1 MYKATPVED
10 DVAGRLPY
18 KYVDSYDDRETAN
31 NLILHENGFEGY
43 NWNYLNNRSSTKGT
57 TVWYRCSIRLIIF
70 YQIVHIKYSR
80 IVFTHLVMEYQL
92 KKLKKTS
99 SLSSRT

>member
-31 NLILHENGFEGY
+31 NLILHENV
-43 NWNYLNNRSSTKGT
+43 R
-57 TVWYRCSIRLIIF
+57 
-70 YQIVHIKYSR
+70 
-80 IVFTHLVMEYQL
+80 
-92 KKLKKTS
+92 
-99 SLSSRT
+99 